1 MGFLFIVL
9 VLALKAQDYRE
20 FSLDMAP
27 HSGLEARNGASLWMQ
42 AGDRIVRHGGQ
53 FYNFEGLRRFTEK
66 FDPDWRPSYLAGS
79 GALPSLVPLADAAA
93 LISTGATNTA
103 FKGR

>member
-27 HSGLEARNGASLWMQ
+27 HSGLEAGNGASLWMQ

-53 FYNFEGLRRFTEK
+53 FYNFEGLCQFKYK
-66 FDPDWRPSYLAGS
+66 FDPDCRPRYLAGS
-79 GALPSLVPLADAAA
+79 GTLPSLVPLADAAE
-93 LISTGATNTA
+93 LISACATNTV